1 MLRFYAE
8 SEEKMR
14 AAVITVAG
22 ISSRFNEG
30 IEEDKKCLK
39 AIYTEGNTSD
49 TLLSHLASS
58 GVQVYGKGLHGR
70 HNDDTNGIVSWF
82 VSQYDKILRED
93 FGRVKR
99 D

>member
-1 MLRFYAE
+1 
-8 SEEKMR
+8 MR

-49 TLLSHLASS
+49 TLLSHLSIKPSLYWPLSLQMECPVS
-58 GVQVYGKGLHGR
+58 GMEQEFVIRGILVSLAWLFFVTFLGALHFQKA
-70 HNDDTNGIVSWF
+70 DIT
-82 VSQYDKILRED
+82 
-93 FGRVKR
+93 
-99 D
+99 

>member
-1 MLRFYAE
+1 MLRFCAE

-39 AIYTEGNTSD
+39 AIYTEGNTSAK
-49 TLLSHLASS
+49 LISQL
-58 GVQVYGKGLHGR
+58 GR
-70 HNDDTNGIVSWF
+70 KCR
-82 VSQYDKILRED
+82 YAYKIII
-93 FGRVKR
+93 FGG
-99 D
+99 